1 MNRLTALALT
11 ALTFAPA
18 AALAD
23 QPLQVTIVE
32 PPMPDRDNRVSL
44 NPLGALIGLGSFTYE
59 RALGDRVGLTLSPSF
74 MYLGFSENKLYGAG
88 FGVGAAFYITGTAP
102 EGFRASI
109 DAAPGF
115 VTAESSKSDA
125 TAFMFNGRAMLGYNW
140 VWHSGFTLGL
150 NAGIQYFHMGLE
162 DADISLNGVLP
173 ALDFNL
179 GFVF

>member
-11 ALTFAPA
+11 TLAFAPA

-23 QPLQVTIVE
+23 QPLQVTVVE
-32 PPMPDRDNRVSL
+32 APMPDRDNRVSL
-44 NPLGALIGLGSFTYE
+44 NPIGALIGLGSFTYE

-74 MYLGFSENKLYGAG
+74 MYLGFSENKVYGAG

-102 EGFRASI
+102 EGFRFSV

-115 VTAESSKSDA
+115 VTAESGSSDA
-125 TAFMFNGRAMLGYNW
+125 TAFMFNSRAMLGYNW

-150 NAGIQYFHMGLE
+150 NAGVQYLHMGLE
-162 DADISLNGVLP
+162 DADVSINGVLP
-173 ALDFNL
+173 AIDFNL

>member
-11 ALTFAPA
+11 TLALAPA
-18 AALAD
+18 AALAE
-23 QPLQVTIVE
+23 QPLQVTVVE
-32 PPMPDRDNRVSL
+32 APMPDRDNRISL

-74 MYLGFSENKLYGAG
+74 MYLGFSENKVYGAG

-102 EGFRASI
+102 EGFRVSL

-115 VTAESSKSDA
+115 VTAESGSSDA
-125 TAFMFNGRAMLGYNW
+125 TAFMFNSRAMLGYNW

-150 NAGIQYFHMGLE
+150 NAGVQYLHMGLE
-162 DADISLNGVLP
+162 DADVSINGVLP